1 MKLFLAML
9 QFMSR
14 LPIPYRWTEDLDFSK
29 SYKGIIWFPMVGA
42 VIGIISAYVFHC
54 FYAVLGTGPWVSA
67 AIYVS
72 FLAVMTGGLHLDGLA
87 DTCDG
92 IFSARKRERMLE
104 IMKDS
109 RIGTHGVL
117 ALFFV
122 LMIKIFVVAQFAISG
137 DMGYMAVLFSAPIAS
152 RTLMSVLMYGQKY
165 AREEGLG
172 NIFIGK
178 IAKMDYCWCL
188 LMGAAFCIL
197 ATGTVLPFVGT
208 AVFAY
213 WFRHYINHLLG
224 GHTGD
229 TLGAGN
235 ELFEVV
241 FLLLFL
247 VNS

>member
-14 LPIPYRWTEDLDFSK
+14 LPVPYQWTEDLDFSK

-42 VIGIISAYVFHC
+42 VIGIIAAFVFHLC
-54 FYAVLGTGPWVSA
+54 YAWLEIGPWVSA
-67 AIYVS
+67 AIYV
-72 FLAVMTGGLHLDGLA
+72 FTLAVITGGLHLDGLA

-117 ALFFV
+117 ALIFV
-122 LMIKIFVVAQFAISG
+122 LVIKILVVAQLVISG
-137 DMGYMAVLFSAPIAS
+137 DVGYLAVLFSAPVAS
-152 RTLMSVLMYGQKY
+152 RTLMSILMHRQQY

-178 IAKMDYCWCL
+178 IAKMDYYWCL
-188 LMGAAFCIL
+188 FFGAVFCVFV
-197 ATGTVLPFVGT
+197 TGTVWPFVLT

-213 WFRHYINHLLG
+213 WFRHYINKILG
-224 GHTGD
+224 GQTGD
-229 TLGAGN
+229 TLGASN
-235 ELFEVV
+235 ELFELV
-241 FLLLFL
+241 FLLLVL
-247 VNS
+247 INS